1 MTVFHAVASHCAPRD
16 AKIDPHTYLNHTD
29 FMVI

>member
-1 MTVFHAVASHCAPRD
+1 MTVFHAVIVPRD